1 MKNLRSIGLL
11 LLTVFLLQSCGS
23 VSVINAWKAD
33 QERVDKFKEKN
44 VLVIARTNNNNARI
58 AFETAFA
65 DGMRKRGI
73 RATES
78 FTKFPTIHPER
89 EMTEE
94 RMAKIRSI
102 LDSEGYDAIV
112 LTGIKDKTETVET
125 TTNGVYAGTAY
136 TYPGYYRGFYRYYR
150 TPYAVGP
157 YYQNFGGYIPLSETS
172 RTRIDYVVE
181 TVAFNL
187 DADQDDQLVAVVTS
201 KIIDPKDADK
211 TAQEYVQ
218 QLAKHLEVKE

>member
-1 MKNLRSIGLL
+1 MKNIKLFSLL
-11 LLTVFLLQSCGS
+11 IFTVSLLQSCGS
-23 VSVINAWKAD
+23 VSVINAWKAEQD
-33 QERVDKFKEKN
+33 KVDSFKEKN
-44 VLVIARTNNNNARI
+44 VLVIARTNNKNARI

-73 RATES
+73 KATES

-94 RMAKIRSI
+94 RMVKIRSI

-125 TTNGVYAGTAY
+125 TTNGIYTGTAY
-136 TYPGYYRGFYRYYR
+136 TYPRYYSGFYRYYR
-150 TPYAVGP
+150 YPYAVGP

-172 RTRIDYVVE
+172 RNRIDYVVE

-187 DADQDDQLVAVVTS
+187 DANEDDQLIAVVTS
-201 KIIDPKDADK
+201 KIIDPMDAEK